1 MIQSG
6 LKDFPSEDIGQ
17 FLMEILIQRD
27 QAAYVRFASFYWNYD
42 NVQSFI
48 NDLSKKTSELNN
60 NKDNNVQ

>member
-1 MIQSG
+1 
-6 LKDFPSEDIGQ
+6 
-17 FLMEILIQRD
+17 MEILNQRD